1 MAANITDKFTQAT
14 NGSRPAATT
23 LTALHSGGDTTM
35 SCSALTG
42 WPTATAVHFIVYT
55 TDASGNKV
63 AGSQTDWKGVVSGTS
78 LINCELKA
86 GTDSGYSIGAIVE
99 CAPTAYWAKDMAD
112 GMTAEHEQD
121 GTHGAI
127 TPTSVVSSGPITGTV
142 GTFDSV
148 VVNGTATT
156 QGWTPLGDVPDTI
169 TANGNRNYDIVFNG
183 VDHTSTLSPGMKL
196 QLSRTVAAPYRCT
209 DLEASSSQYFSRT
222 GASVAGM
229 TFTDDFVC
237 SAWIKLESYTAGQ
250 GIISRWDSNSGF
262 YFTVNA
268 NGQIDLV
275 GTNGAPGNYSFV
287 RSYAAVPLNKWVHVA
302 ALLDMSA
309 FTAATATA
317 ETAKSWIMFDGVEVG
332 ASVARAGTN
341 PTTIA
346 QAGNLQVGAVN
357 GSSFFDGKIAQAAVY
372 STRVLQATVRASM
385 NQGLSGSETSLI
397 SAYSFDNSINDLN
410 ANANNLT
417 ANGGAAATATDSP
430 FANAVAA
437 GLLEYAEV
445 NSVTFSTNTTVNVR
459 VPDTCQIPTSGGVSA
474 VSYSTQSNP
483 YGLPYFSK
491 ILGLVLSRVAQ
502 VGIGTSA
509 TLINGN
515 TLSIVIPPNATVR
528 VSSYSDGF
536 NTVAA
541 AFYPEIWLGTVGSG
555 TNLGTTQL
563 YMSQGGTTNTASIA
577 VVYKNT
583 SSASLSATFNLST
596 RTSTGTMTAYGSG
609 PGFIAELV

>member
-55 TDASGNKV
+55 TDASGSKV

-156 QGWTPLGDVPDTI
+156 QGWTPLGDVPDTV
-169 TANGNRNYDIVFNG
+169 TANGNRNYDLVFNG

-196 QLSRTVAAPYRCT
+196 QLSRTVAAPDQCT

-222 GASVAGM
+222 GASVNGM
-229 TFTDDFVC
+229 TFTDDFTV
-237 SAWIKLESYTAGQ
+237 SAWVKLESYADTA
-250 GIISRWDSNSGF
+250 IASRYNGTSGWIFKSNTS
-262 YFTVNA
+262 
-268 NGQIDLV
+268 GQISLT
-275 GTNGAPGNYSFV
+275 GLNGG
-287 RSYAAVPLNKWVHVA
+287 AANQSSVTSHQSIPLNKWVHVA
-302 ALLDMSA
+302 AQLDMSA
-309 FTAATATA
+309 FTATT
-317 ETAKSWIMFDGVEVG
+317 TTSYVMIDGVDVA
-332 ASVARAGTN
+332 ASVARGGTN
-341 PTTIA
+341 PTA
-346 QAGNLQVGAVN
+346 LVQAGDLQVGAQS
-357 GSSFFDGKIAQAAVY
+357 GAAFFDGKIAQVAIY
-372 STRVLQATVRASM
+372 SAKVTQATIKASM
-385 NQGLSGSETSLI
+385 DRGLSGSETSLI

-417 ANGGAAATATDSP
+417 AQGSAVATATDSP
-430 FANAVAA
+430 FANAVTA
-437 GLLEYAEV
+437 GLLEYAEI

-483 YGLPYFSK
+483 YGLPYFSNLLSKK
-491 ILGLVLSRVAQ
+491 ILNSQGSFNSTPA
-502 VGIGTSA
+502 I
-509 TLINGN
+509 INGSSTTIKVKDN
-515 TLSIVIPPNATVR
+515 SRLRVTLYIPSCSSSAQAGLNASIYQAATVTGSSISSNNLFMTTLSTTNNITTIAYVDVAAGGDI
-528 VSSYSDGF
+528 SFCGSYS
-536 NTVAA
+536 ASS
-541 AFYPEIWLGTVGSG
+541 GTGSIAGSG
-555 TNLGTTQL
+555 
-563 YMSQGGTTNTASIA
+563 ASPITLT
-577 VVYKNT
+577 VE
-583 SSASLSATFNLST
+583 
-596 RTSTGTMTAYGSG
+596 
-609 PGFIAELV
+609 ELV